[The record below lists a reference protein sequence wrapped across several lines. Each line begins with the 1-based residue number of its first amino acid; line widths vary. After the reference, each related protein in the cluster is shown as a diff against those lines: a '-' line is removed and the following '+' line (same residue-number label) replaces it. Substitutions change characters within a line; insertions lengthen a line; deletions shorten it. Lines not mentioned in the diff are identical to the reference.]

1 MKMIHLI
8 NGNIGRLYLLQNC
21 LPRRIT
27 VIEMTRKV
35 LIVLFI
41 ALMFCGWNSGPEA
54 ATIYVRDNYNTIQ
67 DAIDSA
73 LAGDT
78 VIVREGEYP
87 ENIKVTKPLTI
98 KSEKGPDKT
107 IVKAAKSGEPVFYI
121 SEMKNNKTPQNR
133 NGIFLYSSND
143 NILTNNISNA
153 NDLTG
158 IYLESSHNNTLKK
171 NEANSNK
178 EKGIFLN
185 ASNNNNLTHNIA
197 NRNEW
202 NGITLWVSNNNRVE
216 KNEVMRNTYSIIV
229 SGSIGNIVN
238 DNYTWTNLYI
248 ILPII
253 LIYIGIIL
261 FFIQRKIF
269 SLIYR
274 VS

>member
-1 MKMIHLI
+1 
-8 NGNIGRLYLLQNC
+8 
-21 LPRRIT
+21 
-27 VIEMTRKV
+27 MTRKV

-121 SEMKNNKTPQNR
+121 SEMKNAAIIGFTAKESSIAGIYLNKADNIELKDNKTSQNR
-133 NGIFLYSSND
+133 NGIFLYSSNN
-143 NILTNNISNA
+143 NILTNNNSNE

-158 IYLESSHNNTLKK
+158 IYLESSHNNTLEK

-216 KNEVMRNTYSIIV
+216 KNEVMRNTYSIV
-229 SGSIGNIVN
+229 LSGSMGNVLN
-238 DNYTWTNLYI
+238 ENHTWTNLYI

-253 LIYIGIIL
+253 LIYIGVIM

-269 SLIYR
+269 SLFYSEI
-274 VS
+274 

>member
-1 MKMIHLI
+1 MSW
-8 NGNIGRLYLLQNC
+8 
-21 LPRRIT
+21 
-27 VIEMTRKV
+27 KV
-35 LIVLFI
+35 LIVLFF
-41 ALMFCGWNSGPEA
+41 ALMFCAWNPVPEA
-54 ATIYVRDNYNTIQ
+54 ATIYVRDNYNSIQ
-67 DAIDSA
+67 DAIDNA
-73 LAGDT
+73 LAEDT
-78 VIVREGEYP
+78 IIVREGEYR
-87 ENIKVTKPLTI
+87 ENIRVSKPLTL

-107 IVKAAKSGEPVFYI
+107 IVKAAKPGEPVFYI
-121 SEMKNNKTPQNR
+121 SEMKKAAIIGFTARESSIAGIYLNKAGNIELKNNKTPQNR

-158 IYLESSHNNTLKK
+158 IYLESSHNNTLER

-197 NRNEW
+197 SLNEW

-216 KNEVMRNTYSIIV
+216 KNEVMRNTYSIIL
-229 SGSIGNIVN
+229 SGSTGNVVN

-253 LIYIGIIL
+253 LIYIGIIM

-269 SLIYR
+269 SFFYSEL
-274 VS
+274 

>member
-1 MKMIHLI
+1 M
-8 NGNIGRLYLLQNC
+8 RW
-21 LPRRIT
+21 
-27 VIEMTRKV
+27 KV
-35 LIVLFI
+35 LIVPFI

-67 DAIDSA
+67 DAIDNA

-107 IVKAAKSGEPVFYI
+107 IVKAVKSVEPVFYI
-121 SEMKNNKTPQNR
+121 SEMKNAAIIGFTARESSIAGIYLNKAGNIELKNNKTPQNR

-143 NILTNNISNA
+143 NVLTNNISNA

-158 IYLESSHNNTLKK
+158 IYLESSHNNTLEK
-171 NEANSNK
+171 NEANYNK

-216 KNEVMRNTYSIIV
+216 KNEVMRNTYSIIL
-229 SGSIGNIVN
+229 SGSIGNLVN
-238 DNYTWTNLYI
+238 ENYTWTNLYI

-253 LIYIGIIL
+253 LIYIGIIM

-269 SLIYR
+269 SYFYSEL
-274 VS
+274 

>member
-54 ATIYVRDNYNTIQ
+54 ATIYVRDNYNNIQ
-67 DAIDSA
+67 DAIDSG

-107 IVKAAKSGEPVFYI
+107 IIKAAKSGEPVFYI
-121 SEMKNNKTPQNR
+121 SEMKNAALLGFTARESSIAGIYLNKADNIGLKDNKTSQNR
-133 NGIFLYSSND
+133 NGIFLYSSNN
-143 NILTNNISNA
+143 NILTNNNSNE

-158 IYLESSHNNTLKK
+158 IYLESSHNNT
-171 NEANSNK
+171 
-178 EKGIFLN
+178 
-185 ASNNNNLTHNIA
+185 
-197 NRNEW
+197 
-202 NGITLWVSNNNRVE
+202 VE
-216 KNEVMRNTYSIIV
+216 KNEVMRNTYSIV
-229 SGSIGNIVN
+229 LSGSMGNVLN
-238 DNYTWTNLYI
+238 ENHTWTNLYI

-253 LIYIGIIL
+253 LIYIGVIM

-269 SLIYR
+269 SLFY
-274 VS
+274 SEL

>member
-1 MKMIHLI
+1 
-8 NGNIGRLYLLQNC
+8 
-21 LPRRIT
+21 
-27 VIEMTRKV
+27 MTRKV

-121 SEMKNNKTPQNR
+121 SEMKNAAIIGFTAKESSIAGIYLNKADNIGLKDNKTSQNR
-133 NGIFLYSSND
+133 NGIFLYSSNN
-143 NILTNNISNA
+143 NILTNNNSNE

-158 IYLESSHNNTLKK
+158 IYLESSHNNTLEK

-185 ASNNNNLTHNIA
+185 ASNNNNLIHNIA
-197 NRNEW
+197 SRNEW

-216 KNEVMRNTYSIIV
+216 KNEIMRNTYSIV
-229 SGSIGNIVN
+229 LSGSMGNVLN
-238 DNYTWTNLYI
+238 ENHTWTNLYI

-253 LIYIGIIL
+253 LIYIGVIM

-269 SLIYR
+269 SLFYSEI
-274 VS
+274 